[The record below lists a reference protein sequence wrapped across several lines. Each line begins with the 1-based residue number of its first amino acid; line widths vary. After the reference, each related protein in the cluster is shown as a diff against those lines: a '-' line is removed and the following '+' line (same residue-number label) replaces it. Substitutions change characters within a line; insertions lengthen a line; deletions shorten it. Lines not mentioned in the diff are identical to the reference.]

1 MKVLR
6 TPDKQF
12 QDLID
17 WPYEPHFTEVPDGD
31 GGTLRVHHVES
42 GPSDAPTILLLCLL
56 YTSDAADE

>member
-31 GGTLRVHHVES
+31 DEEREPSAVGRGGDVF
-42 GPSDAPTILLLCLL
+42 CC
-56 YTSDAADE
+56 